1 MIQLATVAA
10 LTAVAGGVLAIW
22 ARDSRAVAA
31 GLLLMLVA
39 ASLTSPSTPQVLIV
53 ALRVIGGLLAA
64 YLMVM
69 AARTRSISS
78 EGSAIGPLAEIGIA
92 AAIFCVGWYASP
104 VMRPLPGSLSA
115 QAAGIAL
122 VAIAV
127 VPLLGRD
134 VFRVAV
140 GAATLVVGTSLLLDA
155 WTGTGPVLQQLLVTV
170 LFVCVA
176 GAAGLLLSPTPAR
189 RPAQAVA
196 VGPAESGDFPTDFP
210 TDSPAEEKPAQSAD
224 QARTRPSPRTERHH
238 LRGPRR

>member
-22 ARDSRAVAA
+22 ARDSRVVAT

-53 ALRVIGGLLAA
+53 ALRVIGGLLAS
-64 YLMVM
+64 YLIVM
-69 AARTRSISS
+69 AARTHSISS

-134 VFRVAV
+134 VFRVGV
-140 GAATLVVGTSLLLDA
+140 GAATLVVGMSLLLDA

-170 LFVCVA
+170 LFVCIA
-176 GAAGLLLSPTPAR
+176 GAASLLLSPTPAR
-189 RPAQAVA
+189 RPAQAVV
-196 VGPAESGDFPTDFP
+196 VGPAEIGDFPI
-210 TDSPAEEKPAQSAD
+210 DSPAEEKPAQSAD